1 MVILKCSFLLF
12 KINFDDDDD
21 ENNKNNF
28 FIFVLEPPV
37 TIVGNSYDSDYQELV
52 VGNDLI
58 LACELSRANAPVQ
71 WYCND
76 RLLTNDSRARIETFG
91 ILRKLTI
98 SSIQL
103 SDSGKYVCD
112 AVDDKMI
119 SMVRV
124 QGINPECLFYR
135 VYGRWK

>member
-1 MVILKCSFLLF
+1 MVILKDSFILF
-12 KINFDDDDD
+12 KMNFDNDDNDY
-21 ENNKNNF
+21 NNNNIF
-28 FIFVLEPPV
+28 FLLEPPV

-52 VGNDLI
+52 VGDDLI

-76 RLLTNDSRARIETFG
+76 RLLTNDSRTCIETFG

-124 QGINPECLFYR
+124 QGINLACLFYG
-135 VYGRWK
+135 VYGGWK